1 MIRKS
6 FTGEDVSVSGPYSH
20 VVDAG
25 NYLFFSGQVA
35 KNSTTYVEETGS
47 IEEQTKQC
55 FKNLE
60 AVLTAADVSFD
71 DVVKVNVYLIRS
83 EKYIDELM
91 LLFKR
96 FFIDDFNF
104 FLVHK
109 E

>member
-55 FKNLE
+55 FKNLW
-60 AVLTAADVSFD
+60 S
-71 DVVKVNVYLIRS
+71 S
-83 EKYIDELM
+83 
-91 LLFKR
+91 
-96 FFIDDFNF
+96 
-104 FLVHK
+104 
-109 E
+109 